1 MCGSEETLL
10 GGVGSGPLVQLCHL
24 AAGQAALGEPCAW
37 APAPCTCQALSPP
50 PLAGMIHRKGECQ
63 GFLAFDQLTSGRG
76 PAAEGQLWMAW
87 FLLWMDVCG

>member
-1 MCGSEETLL
+1 MP
-10 GGVGSGPLVQLCHL
+10 GPR
-24 AAGQAALGEPCAW
+24 PP
-37 APAPCTCQALSPP
+37 APARPCPP
-50 PLAGMIHRKGECQ
+50 PFAGMIHRKGECQ